1 MSAAPAHDDSLWEKF
16 YRAPLLRREY
26 GQLPESGVFTY
37 TTAHGDTLS
46 SIAEKFY
53 ADARRG
59 RAIAS
64 WNGLEPHARLHSGKD
79 VKLVIPR
86 LALMATL
93 EVMKKSDQGCSLEP
107 AASDRRFKRDE
118 QFRLRVSANASGWLY
133 TFNRDAE
140 GRWKRLHPILASG
153 GEVLRF
159 TDYVLPNDAGA
170 TTSWFRLDHDKGAEE
185 LVLIFAVEPVDEL
198 ADILDL
204 PPGEELKESQENTLD
219 TLLERKEKVAKG
231 ITRVEGDSAKREAG
245 AIISLGPDS
254 GAPILIYRMRLLREA

>member
-1 MSAAPAHDDSLWEKF
+1 
-16 YRAPLLRREY
+16 
-26 GQLPESGVFTY
+26 
-37 TTAHGDTLS
+37 LS
-46 SIAEKFY
+46 SIADKFY

-59 RAIAS
+59 RAIAA
-64 WNGLEPHARLHSGKD
+64 WNGLEPHARLRSGKD

-153 GEVLRF
+153 GEILRF
-159 TDYVLPNDAGA
+159 TDYVLPNDAGE

-198 ADILDL
+198 AEILDL

-254 GAPILIYRMRLLREA
+254 GAPILIYRIRLLREA